1 MILHLL
7 IVAVLDE
14 TVKGKDAMD
23 LYPRNSNKPESGE
36 EVGQA
41 LIRLIEENME
51 IERWNFHLSYTKLAR
66 PRNIKIIYDS
76 DWCRVKFMFARAHY
90 PDTDEISIE
99 YGRLHAPNEEAF
111 MLWNGEGCRC
121 WHSVLDPLRFLDR
134 LTPAQAY
141 KQAIMDNRLPPAL
154 RDFRSSNYWKKLQ
167 GEYAPKATI
176 VTHSIL
182 WEHYQGKLFELFDLR
197 RPELWEE
204 YRDFLKEYYALL
216 GLKSDYGV
224 PFDYVC

>member
-1 MILHLL
+1 
-7 IVAVLDE
+7 
-14 TVKGKDAMD
+14 MD

-51 IERWNFHLSYTKLAR
+51 IERWNFRLSYTKWAR

-76 DWCRVKFMFARAHY
+76 EWCRVKFLFARAHY
-90 PDTDEISIE
+90 PDTDEILIE

-121 WHSVLDPLRFLDR
+121 WHNVLDPIRFLDG
-134 LTPAQAY
+134 LTPEEAY
-141 KQAIMDNRLPPAL
+141 KQVKGGENQLPPVVKS
-154 RDFRSSNYWKKLQ
+154 FRGSNYWKKLQ
-167 GEYAPKATI
+167 REYPPKAAI
-176 VTHSIL
+176 VLQSIL
-182 WEHYQGKLFELFDLR
+182 WAHYESRLFELFDLR
-197 RPELWEE
+197 RPDLWSA
-204 YRDFLKEYYALL
+204 YREFLKEYYGLL